1 MNTAPQVPADVLQ
14 NVRLRW
20 PDVATTW
27 ALHAGAELHALCE
40 RFRATPR
47 AVLPARYGFVIATDS
62 PDGPLVFRS
71 TPDPQGAGQ
80 AAVAVALAGLGISP
94 AVHYT
99 STSAHGTWT
108 VLDQVDPGTPLGQT
122 DPTTVKLEALFA
134 PLAAM
139 NSQPAPAAGM
149 PTIADWLRSRLEDD
163 ELTDLRPG
171 TAVAS
176 VEARRQAL
184 SLLADL
190 THGHTPGL
198 CHGDASLSNILAC
211 GSGAWRLIDPRGMAG
226 ESIYDIAVLANRI
239 VRHDNSPRVVP
250 YIAQTSGVDVDRV
263 KSWMVVADTA
273 RV

>member
-1 MNTAPQVPADVLQ
+1 MNRALEVPADILQ
-14 NVRLRW
+14 NVQQRW
-20 PDVATTW
+20 PDVAPAW
-27 ALHAGAELHALCE
+27 ANNVEAELHALCE

-47 AVLPARYGFVIATDS
+47 VVLPARYGFVIATDS

-99 STSAHGTWT
+99 STNGHGTWT
-108 VLDQVDPGTPLGQT
+108 VLDQVDPGTPLAHT
-122 DPTTVKLEALFA
+122 DPTTVNLDNLFA
-134 PLAAM
+134 PFAAM
-139 NSQPAPAAGM
+139 NGKPAPLTGM
-149 PTIADWLRSRLEDD
+149 PTITDWLRTRLEDD

-171 TAVAS
+171 TTVAPI
-176 VEARRQAL
+176 EERRTAL
-184 SLLADL
+184 NLLTDL
-190 THGHTPGL
+190 THGQTPGL

-226 ESIYDIAVLANRI
+226 ENVYDVAVLAIRV
-239 VRHDNSPRVVP
+239 VRYDNSPGVVP
-250 YIAQTSGVDVDRV
+250 YIAQVSGVDVDHV
-263 KSWMVVADTA
+263 KSWMVIADTA